1 MSTLDMKK
9 VTERSSK
16 DNTRLYKMIVEP
28 ELSTT
33 LLTSTKSSTL
43 MSNTKAKSAT
53 QKRNL
58 TMVQLH
64 TMPPNQHH
72 ITPQSLIQL
81 QLHTMLLSHTLPQ
94 PLLLTTLQPQ
104 LLIMP
109 QHLITLNK

>member
-1 MSTLDMKK
+1 MSIPDMKK
-9 VTERSSK
+9 ATERSSK

-28 ELSTT
+28 ELWTT
-33 LLTSTKSSTL
+33 LLTSTKSSML
-43 MSNTKAKSAT
+43 MLNTKAKSAT

-64 TMPPNQHH
+64 TMPL
-72 ITPQSLIQL
+72 T
-81 QLHTMLLSHTLPQ
+81 HTLPQ

-109 QHLITLNK
+109 